1 MNAHEAVHQIEAAL
15 SWLDARERLYCRH
28 TAQPQL
34 DEASQQLQG
43 DCWSKVKR
51 LPSDDRMLSHV
62 DRLRKH
68 LPSAV
73 SEPVL
78 RDALTRLSQDLLNLK
93 RLYWNCRVFHKGKCK
108 GKNPYDLLVGCTGP
122 TQSGGNSSRWFQKS

>member
-1 MNAHEAVHQIEAAL
+1 MGASPAKAGARFDQAVNAHEAVHQIEAAL
-15 SWLDARERLYCRH
+15 SWLDARERFYCRH

-43 DCWSKVKR
+43 DCWGKVKR

-73 SEPVL
+73 WL
-78 RDALTRLSQDLLNLK
+78 
-93 RLYWNCRVFHKGKCK
+93 
-108 GKNPYDLLVGCTGP
+108 
-122 TQSGGNSSRWFQKS
+122 QKS